1 MENKYKI
8 TITYND
14 KTVSQH
20 IGVGRP
26 KQTLTELMIES
37 PDGAEIVI
45 LKDNVKSFVV
55 RRLNQQNQ

>member
-1 MENKYKI
+1 MDNKYKI

-14 KTVSQH
+14 KTVSNH
-20 IGVGRP
+20 VGVGRP

-55 RRLNQQNQ
+55 RRLKEEDL

>member
-45 LKDNVKSFVV
+45 FKENVKSFVV
-55 RRLNQQNQ
+55 RRLQEEDL